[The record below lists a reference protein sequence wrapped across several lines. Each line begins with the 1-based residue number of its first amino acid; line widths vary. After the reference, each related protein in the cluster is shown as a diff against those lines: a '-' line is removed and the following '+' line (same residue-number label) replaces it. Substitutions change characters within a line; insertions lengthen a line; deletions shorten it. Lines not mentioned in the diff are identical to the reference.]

1 MFISKHEID
10 SCHKGLIC
18 RAGPHIILRA
28 QKHSLERCFNIF
40 IIIFR
45 QNKAQKLTVNQLLI
59 MLQAAVYLPLPDVQT
74 QK

>member
-1 MFISKHEID
+1 MFISKHEIE

-18 RAGPHIILRA
+18 RAGPYFILRA
-28 QKHSLERCFNIF
+28 QKHLLERYFIF

-59 MLQAAVYLPLPDVQT
+59 MLQAAVHLPLPDVQT